1 MKQSIGIVLALFL
14 LGGCQSG
21 QGRWPDGSWEGVA
34 ALDGVP
40 FFISL
45 DIEQGQVFASIPEM
59 LITRT
64 SVQSSLGSNGQL
76 HAKLILGPSSLEM
89 VLTEESDK
97 LIGKVIQNT
106 SVGRIELHPKGYRKI
121 HRIQTR
127 PSREGEAVALKT
139 PFGIVH
145 GTFLVPDTKKP
156 VAAVLLIAGSGPT
169 DRDGNSEI
177 MVENNDMLWHLAQ
190 QLREA
195 NIASLRYDKMGVG
208 ESQFS
213 EGFEEKEYT
222 FDDSVAV
229 AQLLLAFLK
238 ADSRVDNVGVI
249 GHSEGSLTALLS
261 AAKMEV
267 DFVISLAGNADPIDE
282 QLVKQVQRVNQEA
295 ALVLSQRLEQIA
307 RSEYQKT
314 GNALVDALV
323 MEGSEAYLARW
334 MAYNPSEILQTNK
347 APALVIKGDCDERL
361 LFEDDWFSET
371 GMPDHVQFKI
381 IRGMSHLLKEVD
393 TPADVPRTYRE
404 RTLAVHPELIELIT
418 TYIRNF

>member
-1 MKQSIGIVLALFL
+1 MKQGIVIVLSLFL
-14 LGGCQSG
+14 LGACQSG

-34 ALDGVP
+34 TLDGVT

-45 DIEQGQVFASIPEM
+45 DSEQGQVFASIPEM

-64 SVQSSLGSNGQL
+64 SVQTSLGSNGHL
-76 HAKLILGPSSLEM
+76 HAKLILGPSCLEM

-97 LIGKVIQNT
+97 LIGKVIQDT
-106 SVGRIELHPKGYRKI
+106 SVGSIELHPKGYQKI

-127 PSREGEAVALKT
+127 PSREGESVALDT

-145 GTFLVPDTKKP
+145 GTFLVPDTEKP

-177 MVENNDMLWHLAQ
+177 MVENNDMLWHVAQ

-195 NIASLRYDKMGVG
+195 NIATLRYDKMGVG

-222 FDDSVAV
+222 YDDSVVV
-229 AQLLLAFLK
+229 AQLLLEFLK
-238 ADSRVDNVGVI
+238 ADPRVDKVGVI
-249 GHSEGSLTALLS
+249 GHSEGSLTALLA
-261 AAKMEV
+261 AAKTEV
-267 DFVISLAGNADPIDE
+267 DFVISLGGNADPIDE
-282 QLVKQVQRVNQEA
+282 QLVKQVQRINPEA
-295 ALVLSQRLEQIA
+295 AVVLSQRLDQIA
-307 RSEYQKT
+307 RSHYQKT

-334 MAYNPSEILQTNK
+334 MAYNPSEILLTCNV
-347 APALVIKGDCDERL
+347 PALVIKGDCDERL
-361 LFEDDWFSET
+361 LFEDDWFLEI

-381 IRGMSHLLKEVD
+381 IEGMSHLLKEVE
-393 TPADVPRTYRE
+393 TLADVPRTYRD
-404 RTLAVHPELIELIT
+404 RTMVVHPELIELIT
-418 TYIRNF
+418 NYIKTI